1 MIIIVD
7 TNIIF
12 SAILNTNSTI
22 GDLILTSEK
31 VFQFWSCNFLLTE
44 IKKHTEKLKKISKLN
59 AAELIEAQKIIYKN
73 LSLFDEILIPKIKK
87 VKAYNLVKDVD
98 LNDIAFVALN
108 EYKQALLW
116 TGDKVLINGLK
127 AKAYDRII
135 TTEEMINLRLEL
147 EK

>member
-1 MIIIVD
+1 M
-7 TNIIF
+7 
-12 SAILNTNSTI
+12 
-22 GDLILTSEK
+22 
-31 VFQFWSCNFLLTE
+31 
-44 IKKHTEKLKKISKLN
+44 
-59 AAELIEAQKIIYKN
+59 
-73 LSLFDEILIPKIKK
+73 LIPKKEKI
-87 VKAYNLVKDVD
+87 KAYNLVKDVD